1 MDSYLCLNYV
11 SFLFIAFTIWYY
23 IYLYL
28 IIWCVLAMFEYKEHW
43 AAEVVCQVKSQSFP
57 SVLF

>member
-28 IIWCVLAMFEYKEHW
+28 IIWCVLAMFEYKEH
-43 AAEVVCQVKSQSFP
+43 
-57 SVLF
+57 